1 MKIWILKAVVQ
12 KFISFLPYSSKINF
26 FFQKY
31 VTKGVYLSDFYF
43 YDRLFHGKNHIL
55 GYKKFFDNQVPYVC
69 LEIGTGWY
77 PTVPIAFFLIGAKKI
92 YSLDISF
99 LTSKERLKV
108 TIEKF
113 LESNEKGKLEDYITA
128 KPERINILKELIQNY
143 EKYNLEE
150 LLHSLNIE
158 YLIGD
163 ARNIMLEENSIDLIT
178 SNNTFEHIYPEILI
192 PILKEFRR
200 ILKNDSGLMSHFID
214 MTDHFAHLDKTISVY
229 NFLKFSNFAWRIIDN
244 SVQPQ
249 NRLRINDFKTIYN
262 GLNIPIDEETID
274 EGDLEVLKNIQI
286 NNLYNNEKLSDL
298 AVTHCHFYSVI
309 TEDI

>member
-12 KFISFLPYSSKINF
+12 KFISFLPYSSRINY

-31 VTKGVYLSDFYF
+31 VTRGVYLSDFYF

-55 GYKKFFDNQVPYVC
+55 GYKKFFDNHVPSVC

-113 LESNEKGKLEDYITA
+113 LESNEKGKLEDYITP
-128 KPERINILKELIQNY
+128 KSERIDILKELILNFDRY
-143 EKYNLEE
+143 KLED
-150 LLHSLNIE
+150 LLDKLNIE
-158 YLIGD
+158 YIIGD
-163 ARNIMLEENSIDLIT
+163 ARSILLEDNRIDLIT

-200 ILKNDSGLMSHFID
+200 ILKNNSGLMSHFID
-214 MTDHFAHLDKTISVY
+214 MTDHFAHLDKSISVY

-249 NRLRINDFKTIYN
+249 NRLRINDFKVIYK
-262 GLNIPIDEETID
+262 GLNIPINEETID
-274 EGDLEVLKNIQI
+274 EGDLEVLKSIQI
-286 NNLYNNEKLSDL
+286 NNLYSKEKLSDL